1 MTLATQPRARLV
13 ATSPLDCGE
22 RAIRP
27 FAQRGVAAVTAILI
41 VAMAAATATVL
52 LAQQSATLNQAA
64 LVSGRAQADAFSR
77 AGLEWARGILAED
90 ARRTSIDALNE
101 PWAQP
106 IAGLPVERAVVSG
119 AIADAQGRF
128 NLNNMVRDGRRSD
141 ADVATFRRLL
151 EGLGLDAS
159 LADAVVDWIDA
170 DSDLAG
176 PGGAEDAYYLAL
188 PRPYRAANQ
197 PMLQVEELY
206 RVRGFDRVAVA
217 RLAPH
222 VSTLPGRTL
231 VNVNTASREVLAAL
245 LSDVPPAIVGR
256 IVARR
261 AEKPFASLDEMLSLA
276 EGAKRDAVQSQAGV
290 RSDHFLVA
298 VRVEQ
303 DEVLV
308 GLEALMRRGG
318 GTGGSGS
325 GSAGP
330 GATTG
335 TTSPVAIIWARSLF

>member
-1 MTLATQPRARLV
+1 MNCSLTAKPSSLTANRRSQT
-13 ATSPLDCGE
+13 GNHG
-22 RAIRP
+22 
-27 FAQRGVAAVTAILI
+27 AQRGVAAVTAILI
-41 VAMAAATATVL
+41 VAIAAATATYL

-77 AGLEWARGILAED
+77 AGIEWARGILAED
-90 ARRTSIDALNE
+90 ARRTNIDSLGE

-119 AIADAQGRF
+119 AITDAQGRL
-128 NLNNMVRDGRRSD
+128 NLNNLVREGRRSD

-151 EGLGLDAS
+151 EGLGLDAA
-159 LADAVVDWIDA
+159 LADAVVDWVDA

-188 PRPYRAANQ
+188 ARPYRAANQ
-197 PMLQVEELY
+197 PMMQVEELY
-206 RVRGFDRVAVA
+206 RVRGFDRTAIA

-222 VSTLPGRTL
+222 VSTLPGRAL
-231 VNVNTASREVLAAL
+231 VNVNTASAEVLAAL
-245 LSDVPPAIVGR
+245 LPDAMPGAIAR

-261 AEKPFASLDEMLSLA
+261 AEKPYASVDEMLALA
-276 EGAKRDAVQSQAGV
+276 EGAKRDTAQSQAGV

-303 DEVLV
+303 DDVLV
-308 GLEALMRRGG
+308 GSEALIRRGG
-318 GTGGSGS
+318 GGGSASTG
-325 GSAGP
+325 AGAP
-330 GATTG
+330 AGNAN
-335 TTSPVAIIWARSLF
+335 PVAIIWLRPLF